1 MESVSKCHKY
11 SVGVNIVCAHI
22 MNIWKTVRNSKSK
35 YNIDNICSRSHHIY
49 NLLIDIC
56 TQLKYINSNKHE
68 TWYCFQKCQS
78 FICMLC
84 AFILKKKI
92 NLFHLEKYSL
102 VNYNFQAAT
111 ASSILF

>member
-84 AFILKKKI
+84 AFILKKK
-92 NLFHLEKYSL
+92 NKSL
-102 VNYNFQAAT
+102 SFRK
-111 ASSILF
+111 I